1 MFERSTTLWLALSL
15 GVAGFVFALTGCSDN
30 KLSNM
35 PVADMAQPLDLTA
48 LPDLALPARDP
59 ADHPELPQVTNYGGP
74 VLANPE
80 VWTVV
85 WPGDEDLGARVNKFT
100 GWMLSSDF
108 WVNSM
113 GEYGVGAGV
122 AKGVIVLPSAAPST
136 IDDKDLKNVVKS
148 VVAMLGEPTNSNSL
162 IQFVVPEA
170 VKQTM
175 QGGQG
180 CVDYG
185 GYHSQTRST
194 TGGSVSIAYAVNLQ
208 CKEGSKTL
216 FDLLTEVVTHEV
228 AEAASDPLPFNQ
240 PGWTNDTVLLGGEI
254 GDLCVELT
262 TSFMATFPGDVD
274 AGVAASTEKY
284 VVQRLY
290 SQKAAKAGK
299 SDPCV
304 PAPSS
309 PYFNVALDPTD
320 AVVKLDTTSGSG
332 DTMVKVEPYAMGDVG
347 AIEWTLYG
355 ADMVPGLTVDP
366 SSGSAAPGETIRMTI
381 HATTAAKGQQ
391 VPLVVEAKTSDGV
404 INEWFGSITVN

>member
-15 GVAGFVFALTGCSDN
+15 GVAGFVFALTGCSEN
-30 KLSNM
+30 KLNNT
-35 PVADMAQPLDLTA
+35 PVADMAQPPDLTVV
-48 LPDLALPARDP
+48 PDLSLPGRDP
-59 ADHPELPQVTNYGGP
+59 SDHPELPQVTNYGGP
-74 VLANPE
+74 VLAAPE

-85 WPGDEDLGARVNKFT
+85 WPGDEDLGARINKFT
-100 GWMLSSDF
+100 GWMLQSDF
-108 WVNSM
+108 WINSM
-113 GEYGVGAGV
+113 GEYGVGAGK
-122 AKGVIVLPSAAPST
+122 AKGVIVLPSAAPAT
-136 IDDKDLKNVVKS
+136 IDDKDLKPLVKS

-180 CVDYG
+180 CNDYG

-194 TGGSVSIAYAVNLQ
+194 TGGSMSIPYAVNLQ
-208 CKEGSKTL
+208 CHEGTKTL

-228 AEAASDPLPFNQ
+228 AEASSDPLPFNQ

-262 TSFMATFPGDVD
+262 TTFTATFPGDVD

-290 SQKAAKAGK
+290 SQKAAAAGK
-299 SDPCV
+299 TDPCV
-304 PAPSS
+304 PAPMT

-320 AVVKLDTTSGSG
+320 AVVKTDPSSGSG
-332 DTMVKVEPYAMGDVG
+332 DTMVKVEPYSMGDVG
-347 AIEWTLYG
+347 DIQWTVYG
-355 ADMVPGLTVDP
+355 ADMVSGLKIDP
-366 SSGSAAPGETIRMTI
+366 SSGTARAGETIRMNI
-381 HATTAAKGQQ
+381 HADKAAKGQQ
-391 VPLVVEAKTSDGV
+391 VPLVVEAKTSDGT